1 MEHSKYHNQEE
12 DLGIKNDG
20 GSFQYKDNETRATIF
35 ELSTGLQN
43 LVIFYKILINIFC
56 ATDSFCTAWK
66 HKNRCFLV
74 FSGGIERGQWN
85 EMECLQNRLTL
96 FTPMSYFYTPWKRQ
110 KTKIFQT
117 FSGGT
122 EIWHWMWKGLI

>member
-20 GSFQYKDNETRATIF
+20 GSFQYKDNETLATIF

-56 ATDSFCTAWK
+56 ATDSFYTA
-66 HKNRCFLV
+66 
-74 FSGGIERGQWN
+74 
-85 EMECLQNRLTL
+85 
-96 FTPMSYFYTPWKRQ
+96 
-110 KTKIFQT
+110 
-117 FSGGT
+117 
-122 EIWHWMWKGLI
+122 